1 MREILKKIILMV
13 KEKIVFKDGR
23 NYNGDWKNN
32 TMDGRG
38 IFSWDNGD
46 KYNGDYKNNI
56 KEGNGVYSYGCNL
69 YDGNWVNNKP
79 HGEGT
84 LLCDGVRIEG
94 YFRYGK
100 ILEMID
106 GKGASRELT
115 LKLTVN
121 SKAHNKSLEEV
132 KRVESMNDSIFA
144 RTEKGSESASK
155 RARKSKTKTKNEES
169 LYSKKNR
176 KKENKNDESLSSKKN
191 KSKDKDKRRNSK
203 SKSKDKDKSSNR
215 SSKE

>member
-1 MREILKKIILMV
+1 
-13 KEKIVFKDGR
+13 
-23 NYNGDWKNN
+23 
-32 TMDGRG
+32 MDGRG
-38 IFSWDNGD
+38 IFSWENGD
-46 KYNGDYKNNI
+46 KYNGEYKNNV

-106 GKGASRELT
+106 GRGAIRELT

-121 SKAHNKSLEEV
+121 SKIHNKSLDDTSKGIEIMN
-132 KRVESMNDSIFA
+132 ESRFA
-144 RTEKGSESASK
+144 RTEKGSEIASK
-155 RARKSKTKTKNEES
+155 RGRKSKTKNEES
-169 LYSKKNR
+169 LYSKKSR
-176 KKENKNDESLSSKKN
+176 KKEDKNDESFSSKKI
-191 KSKDKDKRRNSK
+191 KSKNKEKDKEKRRYSK
-203 SKSKDKDKSSNR
+203 SKSRDKDKSNKK
-215 SSKE
+215 SSKKKMRNSCDVPKSQFLDGGKSK